1 MSLSKNVDVSGTH
14 IKEINGW
21 TIRGQTQ
28 MSICLHRL
36 KYNRIIN
43 NFFIHELKKKEG
55 KMSWYIIVVSSFASV
70 LSLAN
75 TNKDLFPYSSIMIQ
89 VLLILFSLITTLL
102 GAYIKKQKFVE
113 RINDVDRYLQ
123 LLNKTVEELNITF
136 ILEPEKRLKYD
147 DFCKKYIPLIQELS
161 VVPDSFSPKEWKR
174 IVYTI
179 TKYHPELITVDGS
192 DQEKLWPWYEISFD
206 DTNRVRSEFA
216 INILTPN
223 KYTSFLNFLCC
234 NACNSD
240 RELLENLYQEWYKEQ
255 YKTEF
260 SKKKLHKIND
270 AKECNDNII
279 YDKGNISKTMETK
292 SDIESN
298 IDNTKFM
305 I

>member
-1 MSLSKNVDVSGTH
+1 MSLSEKTDTSGNH

-55 KMSWYIIVVSSFASV
+55 SLSWHIIVVSSFASV

-75 TNKDLFPYSSIMIQ
+75 TNKDLFPYSSIIIQ
-89 VLLILFSLITTLL
+89 TLLILFSLITTLL

-136 ILEPEKRLKYD
+136 ILEPEKRLTYD

-179 TKYHPELITVDGS
+179 TKYHPELISVDGS
-192 DQEKLWPWYEISFD
+192 DQEKLWPLYEISFD
-206 DTNRVRSEFA
+206 ETPRIRSEFA
-216 INILTPN
+216 INTLIPN
-223 KYTSFLNFLCC
+223 SNRSFLNFLSC
-234 NACNSD
+234 NICNSD
-240 RELLENLYQEWYKEQ
+240 RELLENLYQEWCREQ

-260 SKKKLHKIND
+260 NKKNLHKIDDSKKDEDHDKKHND
-270 AKECNDNII
+270 KND
-279 YDKGNISKTMETK
+279 ISKTVESK
-292 SDIESN
+292 SDIEAN
-298 IDNTKFM
+298 INNTNL
-305 I
+305 

>member
-1 MSLSKNVDVSGTH
+1 MTLSRNIDVSGNLDLSGNH

-21 TIRGQTQ
+21 TIIGQTQ

-55 KMSWYIIVVSSFASV
+55 KLSWYIIVISSFASV

-75 TNKDLFPYSSIMIQ
+75 TNKDLFPYSTIIIQ
-89 VLLILFSLITTLL
+89 TLLILFSLITTLL

-192 DQEKLWPWYEISFD
+192 NQEKLWPWYEISFN
-206 DTNRVRSEFA
+206 DTPRIRSEFS
-216 INILTPN
+216 INTLIPTNRSL
-223 KYTSFLNFLCC
+223 FNFLSC
-234 NACNSD
+234 NICNSD
-240 RELLENLYQEWYKEQ
+240 RKLLEKLYDEWRIEHYKKELN
-255 YKTEF
+255 
-260 SKKKLHKIND
+260 KKND
-270 AKECNDNII
+270 EK
-279 YDKGNISKTMETK
+279 KGDEKKGDEK
-292 SDIESN
+292 KDDEKPDIESN
-298 IDNTKFM
+298 INNKNF
-305 I
+305 II